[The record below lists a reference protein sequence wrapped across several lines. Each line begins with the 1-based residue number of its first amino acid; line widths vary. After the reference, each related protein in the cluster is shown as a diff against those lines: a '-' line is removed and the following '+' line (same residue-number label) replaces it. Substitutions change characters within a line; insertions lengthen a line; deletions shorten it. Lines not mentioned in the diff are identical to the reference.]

1 MWCCRRKKKCLLLF
15 TIILIFSLSQL
26 SRRAP
31 AHSPHKI
38 KFVNERTKKYEKH
51 ENVDFPNKDS
61 ISPMLHETTGPSA
74 EPNIDRFTDLLSD
87 LNQYQPDK
95 TLDMSRV
102 MQVVKSD
109 VIQPVKPSIIKQP
122 KVDTSWLL
130 SNKNIVV
137 YSPVTMDSLPDYFD
151 LSASDLIPQ
160 YEEFHE
166 RTAGVMEE
174 RKKLLQKGCEQVKKY
189 VKHPQNFV
197 FWFKELKMAWCP
209 VFKAAS
215 TTWKQ
220 FFCKIYLP
228 ELYAEYRVKTD
239 QDPYCPLGEMLDFSL
254 RKQIINQKEKEKQK
268 DKQDGNVIAEFKEGI
283 NTSLNF
289 ITVRHPYERLV
300 SMYRNKF
307 ENCRALMFS
316 DPDGMM
322 VKIMKM
328 YRVGDLT
335 LSIEQRAAQLEAAR
349 LECRKPIPRRVIDK
363 DNPYMNPMGATFK
376 EVLSFIIR
384 NFQSG
389 IWPDFH
395 WIPVTKSCDVC
406 MRNYEVV
413 EKFENLERDHYFLLK
428 SVGEEERYRDIV
440 GFQGNP
446 SGPTNGRS
454 PQELVYQYFATLDEQ
469 IIWDIYGIYKDDFAL
484 FGYIPHFRV
493 RSNPSTRT

>member
-1 MWCCRRKKKCLLLF
+1 MF
-15 TIILIFSLSQL
+15 SFILYSF
-26 SRRAP
+26 
-31 AHSPHKI
+31 
-38 KFVNERTKKYEKH
+38 NEKH
-51 ENVDFPNKDS
+51 ENDDFPNKDS
-61 ISPMLHETTGPSA
+61 IYPILHETNVD
-74 EPNIDRFTDLLSD
+74 NITDLSD
-87 LNQYQPDK
+87 LHQYQPEK

-102 MQVVKSD
+102 MQVVTSD
-109 VIQPVKPSIIKQP
+109 VIQPVKPSIIEQP

-137 YSPVTMDSLPDYFD
+137 YSPVTMDLLPDYFD

-160 YEEFHE
+160 YEHFHE

-189 VKHPQNFV
+189 VEHPQKYVYPHQNV
-197 FWFKELKMAWCP
+197 YWFKELRMVWCP

-228 ELYAEYRVKTD
+228 ELYTKYKFKTD
-239 QDPYCPLGEMLDFSL
+239 EDPYCPLRQMLDFSL
-254 RKQIINQKEKEKQK
+254 KKQIINQQEKEKRE
-268 DKQDGNVIAEFKEGI
+268 DKQDGNVIAEFEEETK
-283 NTSLNF
+283 TSLNF

-307 ENCRALMFS
+307 ENCSSVMFS
-316 DPDGMM
+316 DPDGTM

-335 LSIEQRAAQLEAAR
+335 LSTEQRAAQLEAAR

-376 EVLSFIIR
+376 EVLSYIIR
-384 NFQSG
+384 DIQSG
-389 IWPDFH
+389 IRPNGH
-395 WIPVTKSCDVC
+395 WIPVSKWCDVC
-406 MRNYEVV
+406 MRNYEVI
-413 EKFENLERDHYFLLK
+413 EKFETLERDHYFLLK
-428 SVGEEERYRDIV
+428 SVGEEKRYRDIA
-440 GFQGNP
+440 GYQGNP

-454 PQELVYQYFATLDEQ
+454 PQELVYLYFATLDEQ

-484 FGYIPHFRV
+484 FGYMPHFTV
-493 RSNPSTRT
+493 KSDPSTRT